1 MKVFILFML
10 VLTLTKTDL
19 ETPLDNEIDTCL
31 EFDRRYRMDF
41 DISKNE
47 LGEKLDEDG
56 DVDDLGGEDDYL
68 DGYDDDLD
76 RDEDLLLE
84 VKHSFDG
91 DLKARTTCR
100 PRNMMMIKRKNK
112 NQVLAYPQI
121 TGAMAVF
128 LALKESLLTLF
139 RNIGNFI
146 SLSCLEVKNIPFG
159 TAWYYSCVNNT
170 NNMYFQLTKC

>member
-10 VLTLTKTDL
+10 VLTFTETDL
-19 ETPLDNEIDTCL
+19 ETPLDNEIDTRL

-47 LGEKLDEDG
+47 LDKKLDEDED
-56 DVDDLGGEDDYL
+56 DVGREDDYL
-68 DGYDDDLD
+68 DGNDDVLD

-100 PRNMMMIKRKNK
+100 PRNKIKRKNK
-112 NQVLAYPQI
+112 NQALAYPQI
-121 TGAMAVF
+121 TGAIPVF
-128 LALKESLLTLF
+128 LALKESLLTFF

-146 SLSCLEVKNIPFG
+146 SLSCYEVNNIPFG
-159 TAWYYSCVNNT
+159 TAWY
-170 NNMYFQLTKC
+170 L